1 MAIVS
6 RSNQA
11 ALYALRGLN
20 GATDLLTR
28 TTRRLSTGLRIE
40 SASDDPAG
48 FVFAQNLRTRLK
60 SLESINQYNQSSRS
74 LVQTAEDGLA
84 TIIDHLQTIRTL
96 AVDSTN
102 GTLTTADREANQTQ
116 VASLRAEIT
125 SIANNTFFNAKSL
138 LSGDFASG
146 TATIRF
152 QVGVDSGN
160 IITLNIRTITA
171 AALGIASI
179 DVSTQAGAN
188 TALDLVDSAINLSND
203 ESASLGAV
211 DNRLES
217 SGLFLS
223 NQIENHENALGGVED
238 ADLARETVQ
247 FALAQVLRQTS
258 ASALAQANI
267 YPQNVLSVI
276 LPGA

>member
-11 ALYALRGLN
+11 ALYALRGLS

-48 FVFAQNLRTRLK
+48 FVFAQNLRTRLR
-60 SLESINQYNQSSRS
+60 SLEAINSYNQSSRS

-84 TIIDHLQTIRTL
+84 TIVDHLQTIRTL
-96 AVDSTN
+96 AVSSSN
-102 GTLTTADREANQTQ
+102 GSLTTADRAANQTQ
-116 VASLRAEIT
+116 LASLRTEIT

-138 LSGDFASG
+138 LSGSFASG

-160 IITLNIRTITA
+160 TITLNIRTVTA
-171 AALGIASI
+171 AALGIATI
-179 DVSTQAGAN
+179 NVSTQGGA
-188 TALDLVDSAINLSND
+188 TSALTRVDSAINISND

-217 SGLFLS
+217 AGTFLDL
-223 NQIENHENALGGVED
+223 QVENHQNAIGGVED
-238 ADLARETVQ
+238 ADLAGETVQ

-258 ASALAQANI
+258 AAALAQANV
-267 YPQNVLSVI
+267 YPQNILSVI
-276 LPGA
+276 LPNG